1 MRFSI
6 IIPAYNAENHIRKAL
21 DSIKSQTFT
30 DYELIVV
37 CDSCTDS
44 TEDIAKSYG
53 ANIEIVNYH
62 NDGLTRNKG
71 IDVATGEY
79 LLFMDD
85 DDWWLHEYVLDQ
97 IDRKLNQNPEL
108 DILCFSFIFR
118 YWKYATPTGNNG
130 GRWIAVWNK
139 CWRRKFIG
147 DIRFPNIYAESD
159 VYFHKE
165 AFKKQPKVLDWD
177 MPMYYYNF
185 MRDGSITANMRKGW
199 VDG

>member
-1 MRFSI
+1 MPKFSI
-6 IIPAYNAENHIRKAL
+6 IVPTHNSEEFMSKCL
-21 DSIKSQTFT
+21 DSIVSQTYK
-30 DYELIVV
+30 DYELIII
-37 CDSCTDS
+37 CDKCSDNTEKVARTYTDKIIV
-44 TEDIAKSYG
+44 TDYG
-53 ANIEIVNYH
+53 
-62 NDGLTRNKG
+62 NDGMARNAG
-71 IDVATGEY
+71 LAIATGDWI
-79 LLFMDD
+79 LFLDD

-130 GRWIAVWNK
+130 GRWVAVWNK

-159 VYFHKE
+159 VYFHNE
-165 AFKKQPKVLDWD
+165 VFKKQPKVLDWD

-185 MRDGSITANMRKGW
+185 MRDGSITANMRKE
-199 VDG
+199 DE